1 MDLQTRPSLPELDA
15 ARPWAH
21 FSGARSWRDSDG
33 VPSSS
38 FLASSAWPAGS
49 LVRMDPARTYRRFPR
64 RTKRRRISRTP
75 DATIDV
81 GTCGGLFGANY
92 VLYFEITW
100 LPFYL
105 VRERHLSMGTMAK
118 IGGLGYLCYAAAA
131 VVFGW
136 ISDRWIA
143 DSCSQNF
150 CACRSGDCRAIPP
163 WLHPRRSH
171 GLCYSAATSVRSRWH
186 VRIQYLA
193 ITQTLAGPRMAGRWT
208 GWQNSLGNL
217 ARCQRAGSDRIRNR
231 LHRTVL
237 RGIRDHGFRRTARCC
252 FLFLCDWP
260 GEGDRLGRM
269 TRKRRRGRCR
279 LVD

>member
-1 MDLQTRPSLPELDA
+1 MQ
-15 ARPWAH
+15 
-21 FSGARSWRDSDG
+21 RSMW
-33 VPSSS
+33 
-38 FLASSAWPAGS
+38 
-49 LVRMDPARTYRRFPR
+49 
-64 RTKRRRISRTP
+64 
-75 DATIDV
+75 

-186 VRIQYLA
+186 VRIQYLGDH
-193 ITQTLAGPRMAGRWT
+193 TNAGRSEN
-208 GWQNSLGNL
+208 GGPMDGL
-217 ARCQRAGSDRIRNR
+217 AEFPRKSCRCQRAGSDRIRNR
-231 LHRTVL
+231 LHRTFFVAFVIMAFVAL
-237 RGIRDHGFRRTARCC
+237 LAAVSYVFVIGPVKEIA
-252 FLFLCDWP
+252 W
-260 GEGDRLGRM
+260 EG
-269 TRKRRRGRCR
+269 
-279 LVD
+279 

>member
-1 MDLQTRPSLPELDA
+1 MRPGLGHIFRGHAL
-15 ARPWAH
+15 
-21 FSGARSWRDSDG
+21 GAIRMAFLLHRSWRRQHG
-33 VPSSS
+33 LLVPWFAWIPLGRTVVSRVEQSGAG
-38 FLASSAWPAGS
+38 FLELLMQRSMW
-49 LVRMDPARTYRRFPR
+49 
-64 RTKRRRISRTP
+64 
-75 DATIDV
+75 

-217 ARCQRAGSDRIRNR
+217 AGVSAPAV
-231 LHRTVL
+231 T
-237 RGIRDHGFRRTARCC
+237 GFVIDYT
-252 FLFLCDWP
+252 
-260 GEGDRLGRM
+260 GRSSWHS
-269 TRKRRRGRCR
+269 
-279 LVD
+279 